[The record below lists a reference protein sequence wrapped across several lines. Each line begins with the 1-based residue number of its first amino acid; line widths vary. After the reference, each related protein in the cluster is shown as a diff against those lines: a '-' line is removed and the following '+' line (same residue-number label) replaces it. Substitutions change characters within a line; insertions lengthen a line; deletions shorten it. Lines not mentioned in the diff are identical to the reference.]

1 MLEVFLINV
10 NTISNFI
17 RCIKESKVI
26 NELDQNSNERIEFL
40 NILLTKFDEY
50 QIEKNIEIYYDYEK
64 CKNICQENENNEF
77 IFVNRLF
84 IDNMGIDKNDIIKK
98 VNLYINKKD
107 KNKIKFP
114 NSENFIFF
122 EPTTNLGNYKFKLD
136 NNEDIRNSEN
146 QNNDNP
152 SQVQSSSI
160 NSPINA
166 IINRNFINNPSVYPE
181 QNQQQSNNNNL
192 NNNQNNLGREYMD
205 S

>member
-1 MLEVFLINV
+1 
-10 NTISNFI
+10 
-17 RCIKESKVI
+17 
-26 NELDQNSNERIEFL
+26 
-40 NILLTKFDEY
+40 
-50 QIEKNIEIYYDYEK
+50 
-64 CKNICQENENNEF
+64 
-77 IFVNRLF
+77 
-84 IDNMGIDKNDIIKK
+84 MGIDKNDIIKK